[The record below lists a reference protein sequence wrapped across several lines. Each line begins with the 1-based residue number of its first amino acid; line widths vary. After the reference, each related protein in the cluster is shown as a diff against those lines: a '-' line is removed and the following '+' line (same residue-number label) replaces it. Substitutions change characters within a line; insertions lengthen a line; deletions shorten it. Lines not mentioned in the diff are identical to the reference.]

1 MLYVK
6 RAQEIQKT
14 VIAYNISYLTFN
26 RLMILFSFH
35 FFISFPF
42 FQVWGGGGGGQ
53 GEVEGDKGKE
63 V

>member
-14 VIAYNISYLTFN
+14 VIAYNIPYLTFN

-35 FFISFPF
+35 FFISFSLF
-42 FQVWGGGGGGQ
+42 SSVGRGGGQ